1 MSSSS
6 GKHYKHGHNGSNHYK
21 KTGLFGKILG
31 VFSSLSKSH
40 KYNYNN
46 NQINQEPK
54 FSSSIICTKCKG
66 EIPAGSKFC
75 LNCGEKV
82 ATVIFCSNCGK
93 ELPPNAK
100 FCLECG
106 KKAGE

>member
-6 GKHYKHGHNGSNHYK
+6 GKNYKHGHNGSNHYK
-21 KTGLFGKILG
+21 KTGFFGKILG
-31 VFSSLSKSH
+31 AFSSFSKSN
-40 KYNYNN
+40 KYNNHNN
-46 NQINQEPK
+46 HNHQETK
-54 FSSSIICTKCKG
+54 VSNALICKKCNSN
-66 EIPAGSKFC
+66 IPTGSKFC

-82 ATVIFCSNCGK
+82 TTVIFCANCGK
-93 ELPPNAK
+93 ELPNNAK

>member
-6 GKHYKHGHNGSNHYK
+6 GKHYRHKHNGSNYYK
-21 KTGLFGKILG
+21 KTGLFGKLLN
-31 VFSSLSKSH
+31 VFTSLSKSH
-40 KYNYNN
+40 RYNN
-46 NQINQEPK
+46 YQEQRLT
-54 FSSSIICTKCKG
+54 SSIVCSKCKAQ
-66 EIPAGSKFC
+66 IPNGSKFC

-82 ATVIFCSNCGK
+82 ITALFCSNCGK
-93 ELPPNAK
+93 ELPPNSK

>member
-46 NQINQEPK
+46 NQEPK